1 MIKRLMDVFVSSLG
15 LLITSPLLIPV
26 LFLVWFQDFHS
37 PFYVAPRVG
46 KNGKIFKMVKIRSM
60 RVNADRAGIDS
71 TSADDSRITSVGRF
85 VRRYKL
91 DEIGQLWNV
100 LTGDMSLV
108 GPRPNVP
115 REVALYTEEEKKLL
129 STKPGIT
136 DFASIVFADE
146 GEVLKGSVDPDLSY
160 HQLIRPWKNRLG
172 LLYIQKQST
181 FLDLQ
186 LVYLTGVSTV
196 SRENALNGISHI
208 LNCFGAD
215 SQLVKIAR
223 RQNDL
228 TPFPPP
234 GAKDIVKARLL

>member
-172 LLYIQKQST
+172 LLYIQKQT
-181 FLDLQ
+181 IFLDLH
-186 LVYLTGVSTV
+186 LVYLTGMAIV
-196 SRENALNGISHI
+196 SRENALKEISHI
-208 LNCFGAD
+208 LSCFGAD
-215 SQLVKIAR
+215 FQLVRAAK